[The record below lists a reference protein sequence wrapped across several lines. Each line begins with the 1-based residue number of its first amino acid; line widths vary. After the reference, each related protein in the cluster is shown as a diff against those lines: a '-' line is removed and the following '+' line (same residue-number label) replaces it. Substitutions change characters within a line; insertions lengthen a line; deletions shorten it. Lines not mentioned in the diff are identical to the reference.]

1 MPTTTLP
8 NNDSPILQELS
19 RDFTQLLKHVYHI
32 ARETDAMVHAAT
44 IATWV
49 MGLRYAFELN
59 YDTNRY
65 CCLPSSNTSCNNE
78 TLARDL
84 FKQPFFDNIADNS
97 VVAART
103 TVEYPGFCTESSSE
117 LMISTWFGYHFVSTM
132 AYLLISAIVTRCSSR
147 QESNNEN
154 DTNTYD
160 FVSNLRKILKG
171 IADTFKTPTQQ
182 TSYQTNEFKNI
193 VRVAIFMWVFYE
205 MTQAYQPNETESDS
219 LIPFKSGIEALTG
232 ELRHMTHNSPAWW
245 DTFVSFSIPIWLKG
259 AEVILLTSFARP
271 ATEGVKLPDI
281 MTYSL
286 WPVASSNVLLTYLKF
301 LSSESKTNPAWDM
314 LRGFAYLQVGS
325 LMLSTAA
332 YLLMTINGLS
342 CQSKSLSDLFSGI
355 TTNFSIFRTP
365 SKEENATILTRI
377 SFALKEIASQAKFVT
392 MTGLN
397 CSLFTAAHLP
407 YATNFGYMFIP
418 TIKHKIAV
426 FLEQY
431 SKYPFSLPP
440 RFMQGLPLL
449 GFDLTTM
456 SLSDLKQHGFI
467 QPCLNQK
474 QKKLISLEQNGD
486 NALVRKII
494 ELNPAIECFLKNSEQ
509 PGNRL
514 QEKEKNGLNR
524 GLLDYFEE
532 MGSDKDI
539 EQVSVDDNDNIK
551 TIFGEVNFN
560 LLFSHYTKLIEDYK
574 GKKNDA
580 LHSNNSSQQRD
591 SICTKMMNFFKAT
604 TAEQR
609 VDKGVERGVN
619 PYERIENINIDDHS
633 PNV

>member
-1 MPTTTLP
+1 MPTTTSP

-19 RDFTQLLKHVYHI
+19 RDFTHLLKHVYHI
-32 ARETDAMVHAAT
+32 ARETDAMVHAAA

-49 MGLRYAFELN
+49 MGLRYAFELH

-65 CCLPSSNTSCNNE
+65 CCLPTSNTTCNNE

-84 FKQPFFDNIADNS
+84 FKRPFFDNIADNS
-97 VVAART
+97 LVAART

-132 AYLLISAIVTRCSSR
+132 AYLLISAIVTRCSSS
-147 QESNNEN
+147 QESNNKN

-160 FVSNLRKILKG
+160 FVSNLRKILNG
-171 IADTFKTPTQQ
+171 IADTFKTPTQE

-193 VRVAIFMWVFYE
+193 IRVAIFMWVFYE
-205 MTQAYQPNETESDS
+205 MTQAYQPNEAESDS
-219 LIPFKSGIEALTG
+219 LVPFKSGIEALTA
-232 ELRHMTHNSPAWW
+232 ELRHMTHISPAWW

-271 ATEGVKLPDI
+271 ATEDVKLPAI

-286 WPVASSNVLLTYLKF
+286 WPVASANVLLTYLKF

-342 CQSKSLSDLFSGI
+342 CQSKSLSDLFFGI

-365 SKEENATILTRI
+365 SKEENATILSRI

-407 YATNFGYMFIP
+407 YATNFGYMLNQA
-418 TIKHKIAV
+418 IKHKIEG
-426 FLEQY
+426 FLEQN

-456 SLSDLKQHGFI
+456 PISDLKQHGFI
-467 QPCLNQK
+467 QRCLNQK
-474 QKKLISLEQNGD
+474 QKKLILSSQNDG
-486 NALVRKII
+486 NAFVREII
-494 ELNPAIECFLKNSEQ
+494 ELNPAIESFIKNSEQ
-509 PGNRL
+509 AGNRP
-514 QEKEKNGLNR
+514 QAGEKNELAGRLR
-524 GLLDYFEE
+524 ASLEE

-539 EQVSVDDNDNIK
+539 EQVLLDDNDNIK
-551 TIFGEVNFN
+551 TIFGNDNFN

-574 GKKNDA
+574 GKKNET
-580 LHSNNSSQQRD
+580 LHSNDSSQQRD
-591 SICTKMMNFFKAT
+591 SICTKIMNFFKAT

-609 VDKGVERGVN
+609 DVN
-619 PYERIENINIDDHS
+619 PYERIKNINGENLAS
-633 PNV
+633 NA